1 MKVTIINNKNN
12 NSSFPIGSLLLFILG
27 IFLTFNSEGFL
38 SSIFIFLGI
47 LITLYG
53 IFKFIRYYQIKNQ
66 FHMDDT
72 RIMMSG
78 ISSIVIGILTILLAS
93 FLTNAIQ
100 IITGIWLIFSGLT
113 KLGNVSLYKANHPK
127 LYISELIIA
136 VLFILLGIY
145 SIFAENVVLIVLGI
159 ILIIYA
165 IIDFV
170 NYFIRVSKK

>member
-1 MKVTIINNKNN
+1 MKVTVINNNKND
-12 NSSFPIGSLLLFILG
+12 SAFPISSILLLILG
-27 IFLTFNSEGFL
+27 IFLTFNSEGVL

-47 LITLYG
+47 LASLYG
-53 IFKFIRYYQIKNQ
+53 IFKFISYYQIKNQ
-66 FHMDDT
+66 FHMEDS
-72 RIMMSG
+72 RVMMSG

-113 KLGNVSLYKANHPK
+113 KLGNASFYKVNHPK

-136 VLFILLGIY
+136 ILFMILGVY
-145 SIFAENVVLIVLGI
+145 SIFAKNAVLMVLGI

-165 IIDFV
+165 IIDLV

>member
-1 MKVTIINNKNN
+1 MKVTIVNNKNSE
-12 NSSFPIGSLLLFILG
+12 SSFPIGSLLLFILG
-27 IFLTFNSEGFL
+27 IFLTFNSEGVL

-47 LITLYG
+47 LASLYG

-66 FHMDDT
+66 FHMEDS
-72 RIMMSG
+72 RVMMSG

-113 KLGNVSLYKANHPK
+113 KLGNASFYKVNHPK

-136 VLFILLGIY
+136 ILFILLGIY
-145 SIFAENVVLIVLGI
+145 SIFAKNVVLVVLGVV
-159 ILIIYA
+159 LIIYS
-165 IIDFV
+165 IIDLV
-170 NYFIRVSKK
+170 NYFFRNSKK

>member
-1 MKVTIINNKNN
+1 
-12 NSSFPIGSLLLFILG
+12 
-27 IFLTFNSEGFL
+27 
-38 SSIFIFLGI
+38 
-47 LITLYG
+47 
-53 IFKFIRYYQIKNQ
+53 
-66 FHMDDT
+66 MDDT
-72 RIMMSG
+72 RVMMSG
-78 ISSIVIGILTILLAS
+78 VSSIVIGILTILLAS

-113 KLGNVSLYKANHPK
+113 KLGNASLYKANHPK

>member
-1 MKVTIINNKNN
+1 MKVTIVNNKNSE
-12 NSSFPIGSLLLFILG
+12 SSFPIGSLLLLILG
-27 IFLTFNSEGFL
+27 IFLTFNSEGVL

-47 LITLYG
+47 LASLYG

-66 FHMDDT
+66 FHMEDS
-72 RIMMSG
+72 RVMMSG

-113 KLGNVSLYKANHPK
+113 KLGNASFYKVNHPK

-136 VLFILLGIY
+136 ILFILLGIY
-145 SIFAENVVLIVLGI
+145 SIFAKNVVLVVLGVV
-159 ILIIYA
+159 LIIYS
-165 IIDFV
+165 IIDLV
-170 NYFIRVSKK
+170 NYFFRNSKK